1 MSRVQHVEVSVLPM
15 ERPSDVS
22 ALRVLLAEEVDARDV
37 IAVIGKSEGT
47 GLGRDQGRETADAA
61 IRDVFARSLR
71 IEPEAVADR
80 ICIVLSGGTPG
91 VLTPH
96 VAVVSRRWVPDDP
109 TAGEGR
115 EGERQSGQNH
125 KRLVVGAA
133 HSRDILPEDVGRMA
147 HIRTVADAVR
157 QAMNDAGVSDPGD
170 VHLVLVKAPSLT
182 PEGIA
187 AARGRGRDTVTSDL
201 GIGPEGAICFS
212 NDASALGVAAALGE
226 VDEAALDDDVVRSD
240 WSLYSEV
247 AMTSSGGEKTHAE
260 VLLLANAERAAG
272 SLRIGH
278 QPMTDILDQAAVDG
292 ALTNAGLPGSSPSAT
307 SADQVVYLLAKM
319 IIPGSARLRGGRI
332 TLQDDPQGYHVAKAM
347 GGYLLAATTGHTM
360 SFVSG
365 GERNS
370 HQGPPEGNPLAA
382 IVRLS

>member
-1 MSRVQHVEVSVLPM
+1 MSNVQQVEVSVLPM

-22 ALRVLLAEEVDARDV
+22 ALRALLADEVDARDV

-61 IRDVFARSLR
+61 IRDVFARSLG
-71 IEPEAVADR
+71 IEPEVVADR
-80 ICIVLSGGTPG
+80 ISIVLSGGTPG

-96 VAVVSRRWVPDDP
+96 VAVVSRRWVPDDS
-109 TAGEGR
+109 TSGEEQAGER
-115 EGERQSGQNH
+115 CSGEDH

-187 AARGRGRDTVTSDL
+187 AARERGHDTVTSDL

-226 VDEAALDDDVVRSD
+226 VDEAALRDDVVRRD

-278 QPMTDILDQAAVDG
+278 RPMTDILDQAAVDG
-292 ALTNAGLPGSSPSAT
+292 ALVNAGLPGPSPSAT
-307 SADQVVYLLAKM
+307 SADQIVYLLAKM
-319 IIPGSARLRGGRI
+319 IIPGSPRLRGGRI

-347 GGYLLAATTGHTM
+347 GGYLLAATTGHTTC
-360 SFVSG
+360 FVSG

-382 IVRLS
+382 IVRLP